1 MVESTA
7 KLRQE
12 ILALSGVDIMLDKNN
27 FKSTYQIMDEL
38 AQKWDSLTDIQQA
51 SVTELIAG
59 KRQGNIVSSL
69 MQNFDT
75 ARDALNTSLNSSGSA
90 MREHEKWQQS
100 LEARINSLKAS
111 WQSLSQT
118 FMSSDFLKK
127 TIDHIIHLVDAIDGL
142 IDNFGVMGTAVGGYG
157 LYEAFKKGFAVDAT
171 GNQIG
176 AYYGIT
182 NSFKDAGKNLG
193 LIGATLK
200 DDIKTSV
207 ALEGKLNALAV
218 AGGNA
223 GQEIAYAFEKAKP
236 ALKTMINDIGKALAV
251 AAIIKAVQDISS
263 WVSELG
269 KEAETSAEKF
279 DKISEELSGVDS
291 ELRGLESE
299 LSSVESQMDELLK
312 KDELTFT
319 EQEELDRLRDVSKE
333 LERQI
338 ELTETLQKSL
348 QKSQSDV
355 AMSAYGDYL
364 EHTSFYSDKSKED
377 RKEEAKSTGSAIGN
391 IIGLVVGAALAYF
404 TSGISV
410 LAGAGIGSLVG
421 SGGGNLL
428 GGIFSD
434 ISYDNEATVGDMFD
448 KMHIERLKLKKAAD
462 DAEKAYKEADA
473 KDRENLRAKWEEASV
488 ALNEFDTSLG
498 NHASQ
503 VSQYLNSVDYNLLS
517 DDQKKKYIRYS
528 DYLSKYNIEMGVK
541 GAKTTALDRYF
552 SDELITK
559 EARELRLA
567 IETAL
572 NSGEDIHFFD
582 LEEELVNSN
591 SRLKE
596 MGFTIEEVISYFK
609 QLKEAQLEASNYD
622 TYNMVSSIALLS
634 DGVEKLTEAFKEF
647 NETGIVS
654 AKTLVELHD
663 IFGNLGEVWTNY
675 VDLVSSGTAS
685 IWDIQDQTEL
695 LAEEH
700 LNNLFKNGGLKFNND
715 NGEYDIK
722 KYETYLSTINQ
733 LEQIGV
739 ENAKE
744 YIDAL
749 QQQAMIQEAVGQR
762 RADIASIDKLNKK
775 ESLTEKETEELEK
788 LKAKID
794 DFDGYVANV
803 ELSYGVKIKNTGIF
817 AKETELKSSQDTI
830 KKIQGYLDEML
841 KYDIGAYFSDA
852 EEADVRYAEYEKALS
867 EAEALL
873 EIEKKDNEE
882 KRITGTPVAT
892 NEMEAFDSWF
902 GTNWFHTDYDDLGL
916 GFVEST
922 EKRKYADAALSEQ
935 QKILDDQKS
944 KFDRMVEIAKEA
956 NISLSDIDTD
966 NFVAGT
972 EEADALFEQV
982 YNRVKPALESHL
994 GSYEE
999 LANELETEIN
1009 DELNNLGLEI
1019 DFGRNFNQVILD
1031 GLNSSLEQL
1040 GTAMSESI
1048 SGSGLSSDSITAI
1061 ENLFGDLN
1069 GYDAS
1074 SLFENTANGI
1084 RLNREEFRKLNSE
1097 FKTSNVDDLEGKMSV
1112 LETRYKQTK
1121 EKLHDCVVG
1130 TDEYN
1135 SAIRDLSHIEE
1146 QIAASEELISQY
1158 KGVFSAYQEWQRMES
1173 SGQERDMYEG
1183 LIKGFENV
1191 DDEISRGWL
1200 DDGTIEF
1207 LELLTGKDLSVAPI
1221 EELKNAYAGL
1231 DEQIGNS
1238 KYSIRDFFTV
1248 DEDGNSTNTG
1258 VYNFLETIEN
1268 EIDGVINRNQN
1279 GKIVGFNFEVAGGN
1293 EAIAKALGI
1302 SEELVEIMVRASDD
1316 AGFVVDVDGAVTQIS
1331 YLKEQAESAVESL
1344 ILLRDSGLK
1353 ELQGVNIDFDLD
1365 SDGSALVDQQKAAI
1379 ELLEKF
1385 KKDGKID
1392 LQMEGAQDALDIAK
1406 YLTIRLDDLT
1416 QPRYMEID
1424 MSSVEE
1430 NLREPIMKMQE
1441 FEELV
1446 KQENLLTITGDT
1458 EGLKDVETKMVGIV
1472 DYIAGLDEETRLKL
1486 GIDAEWTKDQIY
1498 DALKR
1503 GEIEIPAQVEL
1514 DIQMSDSLKDMRLM
1528 MMNQLGLVSDAEVK
1542 LKVGYDVDDSVV
1554 NALTEE
1560 EKELMVRCL
1569 AVGEEDINGL
1579 VSKLEEFEGLDGTTI
1594 QAIAEAIG
1602 KGDVEELQSV
1612 ISGLDDNV
1620 VQAIAEVLGYGDV
1633 ETLKSAINGM
1643 QGNTVDAV
1651 ANVEGQ
1657 SEVETLQSSILGL
1670 TGKTVDVVVNFI
1682 KSGFDKV
1689 KNWLSGEEGGSGL
1702 NGTAHA
1708 YGTDGKA
1715 FRQGDWRTKK
1725 SERALVGEL
1734 GREIVV
1740 TPNNRWHTV
1749 GDNGAEFVNI
1759 PRGSIIFNHRQT
1771 EELLAN
1777 GKATSN
1783 GGRGKAYASGTAYAM
1798 VNTGSRLSGSKGSG
1812 GLGKVVDA
1820 VAVGTAKKVKDLLD
1834 KKEEQE
1840 KKNSKPAST
1849 GDGGN
1854 NGALD
1859 KVEDGDAVGKNKE
1872 FEESFDWI
1880 EIAIS
1885 RIEREIDNL
1894 DQKANNIYKSWSE
1907 RNSALS
1913 KEIGEVRKEI
1923 ELQESAAQEYLNEAN
1938 KVGLDA
1944 AYAKKVRNGTIDIED
1959 FEGEDDEKLVEK
1971 IKEYQ
1976 EWYEKYLDCIDAVEE
1991 LRETEAKLY
2000 AQRVENVVSQYEG
2013 ILSVIEHEK
2022 NIIDEYIAQSE
2033 ANAQLI
2039 SADYYTALATN
2050 ERKNLAKLEEEK
2062 AKMLSEMQV
2071 AMNSGTITEE
2081 SEAWYDMVNSIDE
2094 VTLAI
2099 AESNTQ
2105 LIEYAQ
2111 TIQQLSWERFD
2122 LLQEK
2127 ISSVVEETEFL
2138 VELMS
2143 SDKLYNDNGQ
2153 LTNSGMATM
2162 GQHGVAYN
2170 THMYQ
2175 AELASAEAER
2185 LKKELAKDPF
2195 DTELEERY
2203 REMISLQ
2210 QEHILSAQGEKEAIR
2225 DMVEEGIGLELDA
2238 LQELIDKHNEA
2249 LDSQKD
2255 LYEYQKRVKEQ
2266 TEEIASLEKQMAS
2279 YSGDTSEEAKAKI
2292 QELKVSLEEAKS
2304 DLEETE
2310 YDKYISDQ
2318 QQLLDELYLNYEEI
2332 LNTRLD
2338 NLDALVSDMIVEI
2351 NNSASSIGTTLSEKA
2366 DSVGY
2371 TLSDSMSTIW
2381 DTNSTKINSVITN
2394 YGDKFMTAQTTT
2406 NNALKTINTNL
2417 QNVIG
2422 QLNSI
2427 AKTKVKAANVSS
2439 VANPQKSNAPKIG
2452 TAIAEKQNATP
2463 PTIKAGGKIN
2473 AGNAKI
2479 YDYAGDKSGEAQYFK
2494 KDPVYKVLKAEGN
2507 WLQVRWHKLSKGI
2520 TGWFKKGDV
2529 KALAT
2534 GAKRIDAND
2543 MAWTQEKGQ
2552 EYIVRP
2558 SDGAILT
2565 PVARGDSVLN
2575 ATASSNIWNMANS
2588 PAEFI
2593 RDNLKLSATSVP
2605 NNSNV
2610 QSNYTQHLD
2619 KVVFNLPNVK
2629 NYDELLSAMQKDK
2642 SFEKLITS
2650 MTIDRIAGG
2659 SSLAKGKSIR

>member
-1 MVESTA
+1 MRIRGAKTELEEAGLDTENMVESTA

-75 ARDALNTSLNSSGSA
+75 ARDALNTSLTSSGSA

-127 TIDHIIHLVDAIDGL
+127 TIDHIIHLVDVIDGL
-142 IDNFGVMGTAVGGYG
+142 IDNFGVIGTAVGGYG

-171 GNQIG
+171 GNKIG

-182 NSFKDAGKNLG
+182 NSFMDVGKNLG

-200 DDIKTSV
+200 DDIKASATLGS
-207 ALEGKLNALAV
+207 KFNALAV

-236 ALKTMINDIGKALAV
+236 ALKTMIADIGKAFAV

-355 AMSAYGDYL
+355 AMSAYGEYSRD
-364 EHTSFYSDKSKED
+364 TSFYSDKSKAD
-377 RKEEAKSTGSAIGN
+377 RKEETKDTASAIGN
-391 IIGLVVGAALAYF
+391 ILGLVVGAALAYF
-404 TSGISV
+404 TGGTSL
-410 LAGAGIGSLVG
+410 LAGAGIGSLIG
-421 SGGGNLL
+421 SAGGSIA

-434 ISYDNEATVGDMFD
+434 ISYDRETTVGDVID
-448 KMHIERLKLKKAAD
+448 RMHLERIKL
-462 DAEKAYKEADA
+462 EKAKEDAYKAYSESQTQ
-473 KDRENLRAKWEEASV
+473 KDRKTWEEAAS
-488 ALNEFDTSLG
+488 ALDDYNGALG
-498 NHASQ
+498 DHISKL
-503 VSQYLNSVDYNLLS
+503 SEYYNSVDYASLTT
-517 DDQKKKYIRYS
+517 DKQKE
-528 DYLSKYNIEMGVK
+528 DYLQMGDDLDKYNIEMGVK

-559 EARELRLA
+559 EAKELRLA

-596 MGFTIEEVISYFK
+596 MGVTIEETISYFK

-622 TYNMVSSIALLS
+622 TYDMVSSIALLS

-695 LAEEH
+695 LAKEH
-700 LNNLFKNGGLKFNND
+700 LNNLFD
-715 NGEYDIK
+715 NGALGFNKLKDEELEYDPETNPYVFDIK
-722 KYETYLSTINQ
+722 EYETYLSTINH

-749 QQQAMIQEAVGQR
+749 QQQAMIQEAAAQR
-762 RADIASIDKLNKK
+762 RADIASIDTLNKK

-788 LKAKID
+788 FKAKID
-794 DFDGYVANV
+794 DFDGYVADV
-803 ELSYGVKIKNTGIF
+803 ELRYGVKIKNTGIF
-817 AKETELKSSQDTI
+817 AKETELMSHQDTI
-830 KKIQGYLDEML
+830 KKTQGYLDEML
-841 KYDIGAYFSDA
+841 KYNIDNYFRDIEKAKA
-852 EEADVRYAEYEKALS
+852 EYAEYEKALA

-935 QKILDDQKS
+935 KKILDEQKS
-944 KFDRMVEIAKEA
+944 RFDRMVEIAKES

-1097 FKTSNVDDLEGKMSV
+1097 FKTSNVDDLEGKMSA

-1207 LELLTGKDLSVAPI
+1207 LELLTGKDLSAAPI

-1268 EIDGVINRNQN
+1268 EIDGVINRNKN

-1657 SEVETLQSSILGL
+1657 SEVETLQGSISGL

-1689 KNWLSGEEGGSGL
+1689 KNWLSGEEGDSEL

-1708 YGTDGKA
+1708 YGTAGKA
-1715 FRQGDWRTKK
+1715 FRQGDWRTKR

-1759 PRGSIIFNHRQT
+1759 PRGSIIFNHKIC
-1771 EELLAN
+1771 
-1777 GKATSN
+1777 G
-1783 GGRGKAYASGTAYAM
+1783 
-1798 VNTGSRLSGSKGSG
+1798 
-1812 GLGKVVDA
+1812 
-1820 VAVGTAKKVKDLLD
+1820 
-1834 KKEEQE
+1834 
-1840 KKNSKPAST
+1840 
-1849 GDGGN
+1849 
-1854 NGALD
+1854 
-1859 KVEDGDAVGKNKE
+1859 
-1872 FEESFDWI
+1872 
-1880 EIAIS
+1880 IA
-1885 RIEREIDNL
+1885 
-1894 DQKANNIYKSWSE
+1894 
-1907 RNSALS
+1907 
-1913 KEIGEVRKEI
+1913 
-1923 ELQESAAQEYLNEAN
+1923 
-1938 KVGLDA
+1938 
-1944 AYAKKVRNGTIDIED
+1944 
-1959 FEGEDDEKLVEK
+1959 
-1971 IKEYQ
+1971 
-1976 EWYEKYLDCIDAVEE
+1976 
-1991 LRETEAKLY
+1991 
-2000 AQRVENVVSQYEG
+2000 
-2013 ILSVIEHEK
+2013 
-2022 NIIDEYIAQSE
+2022 
-2033 ANAQLI
+2033 
-2039 SADYYTALATN
+2039 
-2050 ERKNLAKLEEEK
+2050 
-2062 AKMLSEMQV
+2062 
-2071 AMNSGTITEE
+2071 
-2081 SEAWYDMVNSIDE
+2081 
-2094 VTLAI
+2094 
-2099 AESNTQ
+2099 
-2105 LIEYAQ
+2105 
-2111 TIQQLSWERFD
+2111 
-2122 LLQEK
+2122 
-2127 ISSVVEETEFL
+2127 
-2138 VELMS
+2138 
-2143 SDKLYNDNGQ
+2143 
-2153 LTNSGMATM
+2153 
-2162 GQHGVAYN
+2162 
-2170 THMYQ
+2170 
-2175 AELASAEAER
+2175 
-2185 LKKELAKDPF
+2185 
-2195 DTELEERY
+2195 
-2203 REMISLQ
+2203 
-2210 QEHILSAQGEKEAIR
+2210 
-2225 DMVEEGIGLELDA
+2225 
-2238 LQELIDKHNEA
+2238 
-2249 LDSQKD
+2249 
-2255 LYEYQKRVKEQ
+2255 
-2266 TEEIASLEKQMAS
+2266 
-2279 YSGDTSEEAKAKI
+2279 
-2292 QELKVSLEEAKS
+2292 
-2304 DLEETE
+2304 
-2310 YDKYISDQ
+2310 
-2318 QQLLDELYLNYEEI
+2318 
-2332 LNTRLD
+2332 
-2338 NLDALVSDMIVEI
+2338 
-2351 NNSASSIGTTLSEKA
+2351 
-2366 DSVGY
+2366 
-2371 TLSDSMSTIW
+2371 
-2381 DTNSTKINSVITN
+2381 
-2394 YGDKFMTAQTTT
+2394 
-2406 NNALKTINTNL
+2406 
-2417 QNVIG
+2417 
-2422 QLNSI
+2422 
-2427 AKTKVKAANVSS
+2427 
-2439 VANPQKSNAPKIG
+2439 
-2452 TAIAEKQNATP
+2452 
-2463 PTIKAGGKIN
+2463 
-2473 AGNAKI
+2473 
-2479 YDYAGDKSGEAQYFK
+2479 
-2494 KDPVYKVLKAEGN
+2494 
-2507 WLQVRWHKLSKGI
+2507 
-2520 TGWFKKGDV
+2520 
-2529 KALAT
+2529 
-2534 GAKRIDAND
+2534 
-2543 MAWTQEKGQ
+2543 
-2552 EYIVRP
+2552 
-2558 SDGAILT
+2558 
-2565 PVARGDSVLN
+2565 
-2575 ATASSNIWNMANS
+2575 
-2588 PAEFI
+2588 
-2593 RDNLKLSATSVP
+2593 
-2605 NNSNV
+2605 
-2610 QSNYTQHLD
+2610 
-2619 KVVFNLPNVK
+2619 
-2629 NYDELLSAMQKDK
+2629 
-2642 SFEKLITS
+2642 
-2650 MTIDRIAGG
+2650 
-2659 SSLAKGKSIR
+2659 